1 MTQKKSIA
9 NHAQEGTTMI
19 STHQRQNPSNTRKL
33 QLGLDGTFGFAPPG
47 LAEAVLEPQ
56 GAH

>member
-1 MTQKKSIA
+1 
-9 NHAQEGTTMI
+9 MI

-33 QLGLDGTFGFAPPG
+33 QLGLDGTFGLASPG
-47 LAEAVLEPQ
+47 LTEAVLEPQ